1 MAMFIAALILI
12 ISTGMFLFYIHA
24 ICQRILRR
32 EFDKD
37 YYLAIVNANRL
48 EFPTVRRAVES
59 WEAPVDYAHVH
70 LTLKCDY
77 LALTYLLKNA
87 VNVNRRYTRQEWLLV
102 VYFHA
107 ILLLL
112 GLCHK
117 LRLGE
122 RSALLNLTAILQYF
136 ANVIGQRVSALR
148 FGNLSAADYLLNL

>member
-12 ISTGMFLFYIHA
+12 ISTGMFLFYVHA

-32 EFDKD
+32 EFNKD

-48 EFPTVRRAVES
+48 EFPAVRRAAEAL
-59 WEAPVDYAHVH
+59 EAPLDFARVR
-70 LTLKCDY
+70 LTLRCDY
-77 LALTYLLKNA
+77 LALTYLLRHA
-87 VNVNRRYTRQEWLLV
+87 INVNRRYTRQEWLLV

-112 GLCHK
+112 DLCHK
-117 LRLGE
+117 LGLGE
-122 RSALLNLTAILQYF
+122 RSAILNLAAILQYF

-148 FGNLSAADYLLNL
+148 FGELSATDYLMSL

>member
-1 MAMFIAALILI
+1 MAMFVAALILI
-12 ISTGMFLFYIHA
+12 VSTGMFLFYLHA

-32 EFDKD
+32 EFEQD

-48 EFPTVRRAVES
+48 EFPAVRRAVES
-59 WEAPVDYAHVH
+59 WEAPVDYAHVR
-70 LTLKCDY
+70 LTLQCDY

-87 VNVNRRYTRQEWLLV
+87 VNANRRYTRQEWLLV

-112 GLCHK
+112 GLCNK

-148 FGNLSAADYLLNL
+148 FGNFSAADYLLNL

>member
-12 ISTGMFLFYIHA
+12 ISTGMFLFYVHA

-37 YYLAIVNANRL
+37 YSLAIVNANRL
-48 EFPTVRRAVES
+48 EFPVVRRAAEAL
-59 WEAPVDYAHVH
+59 EAPLDFAHVR

-77 LALTYLLKNA
+77 LALTYLLRHA

-117 LRLGE
+117 LGLGE
-122 RSALLNLTAILQYF
+122 RSAILNLAAILQYF

-148 FGNLSAADYLLNL
+148 FGELSATDYLLSI

>member
-1 MAMFIAALILI
+1 MAMFVAALILI
-12 ISTGMFLFYIHA
+12 VSTGMFLFYIHA

-48 EFPTVRRAVES
+48 EFPAVRRAAEAL
-59 WEAPVDYAHVH
+59 EAPMDYVRVR
-70 LTLKCDY
+70 LTLRCDY
-77 LALTYLLKNA
+77 LALTYLLKHA

-102 VYFHA
+102 VYFRT

-117 LRLGE
+117 LGVGE
-122 RSALLNLTAILQYF
+122 RSALLNLVAILQYF

-148 FGNLSAADYLLNL
+148 FGELSATDYLLSI

>member
-1 MAMFIAALILI
+1 MAMFTAALILI
-12 ISTGMFLFYIHA
+12 LSTGMFLFYIHA

-32 EFDKD
+32 EFDQE
-37 YYLAIVNANRL
+37 YFRAIVNANRL
-48 EFPTVRRAVES
+48 EFPAVRRAAE
-59 WEAPVDYAHVH
+59 EFDAPVDYAHVR
-70 LTLKCDY
+70 LTLRCDY

-87 VNVNRRYTRQEWLLV
+87 VNANRRYTRQEWLLV

-107 ILLLL
+107 ILFLL

>member
-12 ISTGMFLFYIHA
+12 FSTGMLLFYVHA
-24 ICQRILRR
+24 ICQRMLRH

-48 EFPTVRRAVES
+48 DFLSVRRVAEAS
-59 WEAPVDYAHVH
+59 EAPVDYARVR

>member
-12 ISTGMFLFYIHA
+12 ISTGMFLFYVHA

-37 YYLAIVNANRL
+37 YFLAIVNANRL
-48 EFPTVRRAVES
+48 EFPAVRRAAES
-59 WEAPVDYAHVH
+59 WEAPVDYAQVR

-77 LALTYLLKNA
+77 LALTYLLRHA
-87 VNVNRRYTRQEWLLV
+87 VNVKRRYTRQEWLLA
-102 VYFHA
+102 VYFRA

-117 LRLGE
+117 LGLGE
-122 RSALLNLTAILQYF
+122 RSAILNLVAILQYF
-136 ANVIGQRVSALR
+136 ANVIGQRVNALR
-148 FGNLSAADYLLNL
+148 FGELSATDYLLSL